1 MYIDYIIVII
11 SLLFSAFFEGMEIA
25 YVSSNKISIEIE
37 KKKNNISSKI
47 LSKLTSNPS
56 KFIVSMLI
64 GTNLALVVYGY
75 FMGDIL
81 MDIFKQLLKFNFPLV
96 DVLLNDFNLLSQT
109 IISTIIILMTAQFLP
124 KVFFQIYSFK
134 FLKFFSIPA
143 YFFYLCFYYI
153 SDFVL
158 WITNLI
164 LKFFFKTQ
172 GDKVQLSISKDDLGN
187 YIDEQIDASSE
198 DQPIDNE
205 VQIFQN
211 ALDFSDS
218 KARDIMV
225 PRIELYSLEIH
236 DYVSKLR
243 EIFVSTG
250 FTKIL
255 IYKNT
260 IDDIIGYVHAHDLF
274 KNPKTIKS
282 MLLPVEFVP
291 ESILIKDLL
300 SILTKKR
307 KSIAI
312 ILDEYGGT
320 SGMIT
325 VEDIVEELFGE
336 IDDEFDVSDL
346 IEIQLEADNYNFSA
360 RLEVDYLNEQYNLD
374 LPESEDYGTLGGL
387 IVHYTEEIPKLGE
400 EVIIEKY
407 LFKIID
413 VSHTKIN
420 TVSLIIKK

>member
-1 MYIDYIIVII
+1 MYIDYIIVIV
-11 SLLFSAFFEGMEIA
+11 SLLFSAFFSGMEIA
-25 YVSSNKISIEIE
+25 YISSNRISIEIE
-37 KKKNNISSKI
+37 KKANNFSSSI
-47 LSKLTSNPS
+47 LTKLTLKPS
-56 KFIVSMLI
+56 KFIASMLI
-64 GTNLALVVYGY
+64 GNNLALVIYGFY
-75 FMGDIL
+75 MGDIL
-81 MDIFKQLLKFNFPLV
+81 INLFDYVSIFENSFLNTLLSE
-96 DVLLNDFNLLSQT
+96 FNLLIKT
-109 IISTIIILMTAQFLP
+109 LISTVIILLTAEFLP
-124 KVFFQIYSFK
+124 KVLFQIYSFK

-158 WITNLI
+158 WITNLT
-164 LKFFFKTQ
+164 LKFLFKTQ
-172 GDKVQLSISKDDLGN
+172 GDKVQLFFSKDDLGN
-187 YIDEQIDASSE
+187 YIDEQIDASSQ
-198 DQPIDNE
+198 DQPIDSE

-236 DYVSKLR
+236 DYISKLR

-260 IDDIIGYVHAHDLF
+260 IDDIIGYVHSHDLF
-274 KNPKTIKS
+274 KTPKTIKS

-312 ILDEYGGT
+312 VLDEYGGT

-346 IEIQLEADNYNFSA
+346 TEIKLKKNHYNFSA
-360 RLEVDYLNEQYNLD
+360 RLEIDYLNEKYNFD
-374 LPESEDYGTLGGL
+374 LPESEDYGTLGGF
-387 IVHYTEEIPKLGE
+387 IVNYTQEIPKLGE
-400 EVIIEKY
+400 EVIINNCI
-407 LFKIID
+407 FKIID
-413 VSHTKIN
+413 VSDTKIN
-420 TVSLIIKK
+420 TVSLSIKK